1 MVYNLDN
8 EYQRIEFSHKVKELW
23 ENRKLVELTQKFP
36 KRTNSQ
42 NRYLHLAIGW
52 WALYYGCSRDYA
64 KVRFFKKECNKETFL
79 VVKESKQGGKYY
91 DLRSSKDLT
100 TEEMTLCIQRF
111 RDFCAFQG
119 CYIPSPDEHEYLLY
133 IEREQ
138 DKNKEYL

>member
-1 MVYNLDN
+1 MGKPQTGGVDA
-8 EYQRIEFSHKVKELW
+8 EVPEKDKQPEQVS
-23 ENRKLVELTQKFP
+23 TP
-36 KRTNSQ
+36 
-42 NRYLHLAIGW
+42 RYWH
-52 WALYYGCSRDYA
+52 YGCSRDYA

-79 VVKESKQGGKYY
+79 VVKESKQGDKYY

-138 DKNKEYL
+138 EKNKEYL